1 MNVSK
6 LPKLSS
12 TSFFKL
18 DGVHPF
24 YEQKEGNSFY
34 TSLCLVQFI
43 EIFYS
48 GRSRCAYSQVQHC
61 GPAAYPFSHGC
72 TLIAIILTTL
82 CSIWKPRKM
91 LNWHDSWHWLI
102 WLDVKLKWLDA
113 KVSPFR
119 LMMYSVQLFWLEE
132 ETFKICTEYF
142 QGAHKTI

>member
-72 TLIAIILTTL
+72 TLTAIILTTL
-82 CSIWKPRKM
+82 CMKATEDAELARF
-91 LNWHDSWHWLI
+91 LTLI
-102 WLDVKLKWLDA
+102 NLIGC
-113 KVSPFR
+113 
-119 LMMYSVQLFWLEE
+119 
-132 ETFKICTEYF
+132 ETEMIRC
-142 QGAHKTI
+142 